1 MCGDQN
7 PWSLKLTFQPD
18 KEGGVRTTFQSH
30 AGLQGYDGILHGGV
44 ISALLDSAMTHCLF
58 HQGIRALTGDLHVR
72 FLFPVPCPSVLELRA
87 WIQSTMPP
95 LFCLRAELSEKQQVL
110 ACAEAKFMQ
119 QGRVS

>member
-7 PWSLKLTFQPD
+7 PWSLKLAFQPD
-18 KEGGVRTTFQSH
+18 EEGGVRTDFQSH
-30 AGLQGYDGILHGGV
+30 TGLQGYDGILHGGV

-72 FLFPVPCPSVLELRA
+72 FLLPVPCPSTVGLRA
-87 WIQSTMPP
+87 WIQSSTPP
-95 LFCLRAELSEKQQVL
+95 LFRLRAELSDMQQVL
-110 ACAEAKFMQ
+110 ASAEAKFMQ